1 MAVDLMAPRFDVE
14 ESGTTFMITTVTIR
28 AVLTPLQRSLLTL
41 LAASAVVIGR
51 EPASAQIIE
60 TSKDRVVTNLK
71 VALPYIGTLKAR
83 SADEITSSNWLL
95 GCETLD
101 RDFADYDQYK
111 AFIGPLGI
119 KRLRMQAGW
128 SKTETVK
135 GRYDFA
141 WLDRIVDDATS
152 RGFEPWLQ
160 TSYGNAIYPGGGGSN
175 LGAGLPVS
183 EEALAAYDRWV
194 TALVTRYKGKVRDW
208 EVWNEPNFGDNTI
221 NTPAMTAD
229 FNVRTAEIIK
239 RVQPGARISG
249 LALGHFNQAFVDG
262 FFARIAARGKFGLF
276 DTMTY
281 HDYSYNPDA
290 NHHEVML
297 LRAALAKHTRTVT
310 LRQGENGAPSAGGA
324 GRGALWDYP
333 WTELTQAKWNTR
345 RMLGNLGQDIES
357 SVFSLVEMNYTSGP
371 IHRLNYKGLL
381 KSDASKR
388 VIRPKI
394 AYYAVQNVTA
404 VFDHS
409 LERLRDLEHT
419 YNIASAGETAR
430 LYSHSTDRK
439 LAVFGYRHKVTGK
452 QVYTIWQ
459 RDDIPVDA
467 NEVRLQ
473 EVVITQGDFD
483 QPVWVDMITGGV
495 YEIPS
500 GQWKRTGSTYTFTGI
515 PVYDAPILIADRSLI
530 PVAR

>member
-1 MAVDLMAPRFDVE
+1 MTM
-14 ESGTTFMITTVTIR
+14 T
-28 AVLTPLQRSLLTL
+28 LQTGPGA
-41 LAASAVVIGR
+41 LAATALVAWATALAGAVVLG
-51 EPASAQIIE
+51 SQTVHAQIIE
-60 TSKDRVVTNLK
+60 TSKDRVVTNLH
-71 VALPYIGTLKAR
+71 VTLPYLGTIRAR
-83 SADEITSSNWLL
+83 GTDEIVSSNWLL

-141 WLDRIVDDATS
+141 WLDHIVADAVG

-160 TSYGNAIYPGGGGSN
+160 TSYGNALYAGGGGAN

-183 EEALAAYDRWV
+183 DDALAAYDRWV
-194 TALVTRYKGKVRDW
+194 TALVTRYKDKVRDW

-221 NTPAMTAD
+221 NTPEMTAD
-229 FNVRTAEIIK
+229 FNIRTAEIIT
-239 RVQPGARISG
+239 RIQPTARISG
-249 LALGHFNQAFVDG
+249 LALGHFNQPFVER
-262 FFARIAARGKFGLF
+262 FLARLAERGKVGLF
-276 DTMTY
+276 DNVTY
-281 HDYSYNPDA
+281 HDYAYNPDA
-290 NHHEVML
+290 NRPEVAA
-297 LRAALAKHTRTVT
+297 LRAMIGKYSRTIT
-310 LRQGENGAPSAGGA
+310 LRQGENGAPSAGGP

-345 RMLGNLGQDIES
+345 RMLGDLGQDVES
-357 SVFSLVEMNYTSGP
+357 SVFSVVEMNYTSGP
-371 IHRLNYKGLL
+371 INRMNYKGLL
-381 KSDASKR
+381 KSDTSKR

-419 YNIASAGETAR
+419 YNIAAAGAADR
-430 LYSHSTDRK
+430 RYAHSTDRK
-439 LAVFGYRHKVTGK
+439 LAFFGYRHRTTGK

-459 RDDIPVDA
+459 RDNIPVDA
-467 NEVRLQ
+467 NDISLQ
-473 EVVITQGDFD
+473 EITITNGSFD
-483 QPVWVDMITGGV
+483 QPVWVDVITGAV
-495 YEIPS
+495 HEIPAA
-500 GQWKRTGSTYTFTGI
+500 QWSRAGDTYTFKGI

-530 PVAR
+530 PVTP